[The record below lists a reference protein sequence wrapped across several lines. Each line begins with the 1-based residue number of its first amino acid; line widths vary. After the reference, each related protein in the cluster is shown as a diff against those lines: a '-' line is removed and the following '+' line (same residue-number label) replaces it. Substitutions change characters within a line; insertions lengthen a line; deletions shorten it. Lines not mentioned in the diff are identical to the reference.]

1 MQYIG
6 EIISLGVA
14 CSWTVT
20 ALVSEI
26 GTRRIGVMNF
36 NVWRLFTAMV
46 FTVAFCYYLTGHVG
60 PVYAGA
66 ETWMWMGLSG
76 FVGFFLGDYCLF
88 KSYLYISSRYTQ
100 LFMTLAPATAAIV
113 AWITLGETMTWGN
126 VIAMA
131 VTLSGIGIAI
141 APTKTPSD
149 SPQGGEPLMPTTG
162 IKKINHQQ
170 YFRLP
175 SLGGVGGGFR
185 GGRGMLF
192 ALGAA
197 LGQGCGLVLSKIGM
211 ECYETDIPAEALAD
225 MQSVIPFSANMIR
238 CIAGFLC
245 FFIVVLLGKGGRQ
258 LAGNVKDKQA
268 MKMMLTAVMFG
279 PFLGVG
285 FSLMAV
291 QYTNVGIAQTLMA
304 LTPILIILPSYW
316 IFKQPITMKGCI
328 GAVVSVIGAALF
340 FLI

>member
-60 PVYAGA
+60 PIYAGA

-126 VIAMA
+126 VVAMA
-131 VTLSGIGIAI
+131 VTLSGIGL
-141 APTKTPSD
+141 TVLGKSD
-149 SPQGGEPLMPTTG
+149 EGKGLSF
-162 IKKINHQQ
+162 N
-170 YFRLP
+170 LP
-175 SLGGVGGGFR
+175 WK
-185 GGRGMLF
+185 GMLL
-192 ALGAA
+192 AVGAG

-245 FFIVVLLGKGGRQ
+245 FLIVVLIGKGGRQ
-258 LAGNVKDKQA
+258 LAGNVKDAKA

-316 IFKQPITMKGCI
+316 IFKQPVTLKGCI

>member
-1 MQYIG
+1 MQYLG

-26 GTRRIGVMNF
+26 GTRRIGVLNF
-36 NVWRLFTAMV
+36 NVWRLGTALLFTAVMV
-46 FTVAFCYYLTGHVG
+46 YALTGKVG
-60 PVYAGA
+60 PAYAGW

-88 KSYLYISSRYTQ
+88 KSYIYISSRYSQ
-100 LFMTLAPATAAIV
+100 LFMTLAPAAAAIA
-113 AWITLGETMTWGN
+113 AWVTLGETMTWKN
-126 VIAMA
+126 ILAMTI
-131 VTLSGIGIAI
+131 TLSGIGIAVGQ
-141 APTKTPSD
+141 TPSN
-149 SPQGGEPLMPTTG
+149 SPQGGERLIPSDGNKGASLKG
-162 IKKINHQQ
+162 YLN
-170 YFRLP
+170 LP
-175 SLGGVGGGFR
+175 SLGGEGGGLV
-185 GGRGMLF
+185 GVLY

-197 LGQGCGLVLSKIGM
+197 IGQGFGLVLSKIGM
-211 ECYETDIPAEALAD
+211 EHYEADIPAAMASE
-225 MQSVIPFSANMIR
+225 MESVIPFSANMIR
-238 CIAGFLC
+238 CVAGFLC
-245 FFIVVLLGKGGRQ
+245 FLLVVLLGKGGKV
-258 LAGNVKDKQA
+258 LAGNVKDKKA

-316 IFKQPITMKGCI
+316 IFKQPVTLKGVI
-328 GAVVSVIGAALF
+328 GACVSVVGAALF
-340 FLI
+340 F